1 MVMNVNDGPSFV
13 RPQPMRNGFEISF
26 FLSSICCFP
35 RAVLCCAVLSLQEVT
50 VRMEMGAE
58 EVISSGVLVKPL
70 SVYGNEF
77 SFWLQ
82 GDGLKLDC
90 K

>member
-1 MVMNVNDGPSFV
+1 M
-13 RPQPMRNGFEISF
+13 
-26 FLSSICCFP
+26 
-35 RAVLCCAVLSLQEVT
+35 LCCAMLSLQEVT

>member
-35 RAVLCCAVLSLQEVT
+35 RAVLRCAVLCCAVLCCAVPPGGDS
-50 VRMEMGAE
+50 
-58 EVISSGVLVKPL
+58 K
-70 SVYGNEF
+70 N
-77 SFWLQ
+77 
-82 GDGLKLDC
+82 GDGGRGGN
-90 K
+90 